1 MTRITGLATGLD
13 VDSVVQETMQ
23 AYQTKIDTVDQ
34 QKKLAELQQELYRE
48 VITECRDFYDK
59 YFDISKSDSI
69 LLQRNWSS
77 VSFESSNSSVVTAT
91 ASGGASVDS
100 YDVKVVQL
108 AQPAKYT
115 ISENDLNN
123 LHGEIT
129 INAKA
134 LQDDGKTYK
143 EEAITID
150 FSTIDTS
157 GKTKAQI
164 MNEKVNL
171 INKKLENTN
180 ITAKYSDFSNG
191 IVFTSAENGSEQ
203 GFSISYEVNEKV
215 EDGSVTKVKLLSEKI
230 QGEDCKAYLTNSQG
244 ETYLHKS
251 SSNSVILDGVNFKF
265 IGINASE
272 SDKNNNDVN
281 NVTSLSDVKLTG
293 KTNVTEIKDK
303 IVKFIND
310 YNTLMTRLNTLINEE
325 RDSDYMPL
333 TDAQKEEMTEKQIEL
348 WEKKVKS
355 GQLRRDSDLTRIR
368 NTMKTAMSSLVG
380 SSGNTLASFGINSV
394 SDYSG
399 NRNGTFTIDENAL
412 TEALENNT
420 EDIMK
425 IFISSGD
432 TDSEKG
438 MLQRLKSLFDKET
451 QNSSGSLLKKA
462 GMEGSSTASNNTLS
476 KKIAKYEEKIERME
490 SLFSTKQQALYTKY
504 ARLET
509 LMNNLN
515 SQQSYLTSMFSS

>member
-13 VDSVVQETMQ
+13 VDAVVEETMN
-23 AYQTKIDTVDQ
+23 AYQTKIDAVDQ
-34 QKKLAELQQELYRE
+34 QKKLAEIQQELYRE

-69 LLQRNWSS
+69 LLQKNWSS

-115 ISENDLNN
+115 ISESDLNN
-123 LHGEIT
+123 LNGEIT
-129 INAKA
+129 INAKV

-143 EEAITID
+143 EENISID

-157 GKTKAQI
+157 GKTEAQI
-164 MNEKVNL
+164 ISEKVSL
-171 INKKLENTN
+171 INKKLEKTN
-180 ITAKYSDFSNG
+180 ITAKYSDFSKG

-203 GFSISYEVNEKV
+203 KFSISYEINEKAA
-215 EDGSVTKVKLLSEKI
+215 DGSVTGVKQVTEKI
-230 QGEDCKAYLTNSQG
+230 QGQDCKAYLTNSKG
-244 ETYLHKS
+244 ETYLHKG
-251 SSNSVILDGVNFKF
+251 SNNFVTLDGVNFKF
-265 IGINASE
+265 NGINASE
-272 SDKNNNDVN
+272 NDKNNEDVK
-281 NVTSLSDVKLTG
+281 NVTSISEVKLTG
-293 KTNVTEIKDK
+293 KTNVIEIKDK
-303 IVKFIND
+303 LVKFIND
-310 YNTLMTRLNTLINEE
+310 YNTLMEKLNTLINEK

-348 WEKKVKS
+348 WEKKVKT

-368 NTMKTAMSSLVG
+368 NTMKTAMSSLTN
-380 SSGNTLASFGINSV
+380 SLSSFGIKPV
-394 SDYSG
+394 SDYGG
-399 NRNGTFTIDENAL
+399 NKNGTFTIDEDAL
-412 TEALENNT
+412 NKALENNT
-420 EDIMK
+420 EDVMK
-425 IFISSGD
+425 VFISN
-432 TDSEKG
+432 EENNKG
-438 MLQRLKSLFDKET
+438 VAQQLKTLFDKET
-451 QNSSGSLLKKA
+451 QSSSGSLLKKA

-476 KKIAKYEEKIERME
+476 KKIAKYEEKITRMQ
-490 SLFSTKQQALYTKY
+490 SIFASKQQALYSKY